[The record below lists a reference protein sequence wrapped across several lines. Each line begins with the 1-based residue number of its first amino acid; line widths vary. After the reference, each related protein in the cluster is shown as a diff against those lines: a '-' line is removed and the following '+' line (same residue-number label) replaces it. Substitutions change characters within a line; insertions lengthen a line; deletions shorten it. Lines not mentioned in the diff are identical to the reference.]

1 MPQSPASPKPP
12 HPRLVLALGL
22 VMPCAGQV
30 LNRTPQRALT
40 FLFFAVLFG
49 WVTMNL
55 VSAQVCVARAYP
67 AWRCFVAQHAG
78 LFFIWL
84 VAAMDA
90 YQHARVRWVEFHFEN
105 TATTGNTSDLPQP

>member
-1 MPQSPASPKPP
+1 MTETPPAPRPP

-22 VMPCAGQV
+22 LLPCVGQV

-55 VSAQVCVARAYP
+55 VTAPVCAARSYP
-67 AWRCFVAQHAG
+67 GWRCVVAQHAG
-78 LFFIWL
+78 LLFIWL

-90 YQHARVRWVEFHFEN
+90 YQHARVRWVEFHFRKP
-105 TATTGNTSDLPQP
+105 TPDDSVSDRAAP

>member
-1 MPQSPASPKPP
+1 MPDTPAAPEPP
-12 HPRLVLALGL
+12 HPRLVLAVGFLL
-22 VMPCAGQV
+22 PCVGQV

-40 FLFFAVLFG
+40 FLFFALLLG

-55 VSAQVCVARAYP
+55 VSAQVCLARSYP

-78 LFFIWL
+78 LLFIWL

-90 YQHARVRWVEFHFEN
+90 YHHARVRWVEFHFAKATPDGSMADRD
-105 TATTGNTSDLPQP
+105 TA

>member
-1 MPQSPASPKPP
+1 MPETSPAPKPP

-22 VMPCAGQV
+22 LLPCVGQV

-55 VSAQVCVARAYP
+55 VTVQVCAARGYP

-78 LFFIWL
+78 LLFIWL

-90 YQHARVRWVEFHFEN
+90 YQHARVRWVEFHFRR
-105 TATTGNTSDLPQP
+105 AP